1 MTAHLDTADL
11 TRLTSTGLTPI
22 TNEHGLAL
30 FDAALTS
37 QRVNV
42 LASPLNTGA
51 LTRRARNGTL
61 DPILSALAHGRRQAA
76 TASPSK
82 LATRLATQSPQQRLD
97 ILTAMV
103 TATTAAVLAHP
114 DPAALDP
121 DRHFKD
127 FGIDSLT
134 ALELRNTLNQHTGL
148 TLPATLIF
156 DHSSPAALANHL
168 ADLLTDTAAP
178 AVPAAEVST
187 RGDEPVDNRLAYLDQ
202 AAFGAPRADHVTERA
217 VARVDNR
224 LSFTDQVMF
233 LAWRATGQ
241 ETVAQMMWVY
251 EHPVDFDG
259 LRRFHRNLH
268 YGLVGRLIERS
279 PLPFG
284 RHRWISA
291 GGPSSDIDIAERTR
305 PRAELGDWAD
315 ERAQLPID
323 PERGPGW
330 HLGVL
335 PLSDGSTAIIA
346 TMSHALIDG
355 VGGMLAI
362 IEAVQGKVR
371 DFGYPPAVSRT
382 RRRAMA
388 SDARETLQGAPEVG
402 RALAAAAKLVF
413 RRRHDFAR
421 AKTSRPAP
429 ILGNG
434 ADCHVVLPNVSIYID
449 LDQWDA
455 RANALGG
462 PSFSLMAGIA
472 AKLGERMGR
481 RRAEDGAVT
490 LIVPVS
496 ERTLDDTRAN
506 AVVIANVSVDPTQV
520 TTDLSGI
527 RAALSQGWWASREV
541 PDEAL
546 QLLPLVPFIPKRAVK
561 GGADALFGFGADLP
575 VSCSNLGELPPEI
588 GRPDGTDA
596 DFVMLRGIDRH
607 NTRQALEQRSGL
619 LAVSGG
625 RIFGKM
631 SISIVA
637 YQPGGQ
643 NTKPHLRELA
653 VRTLAEFGL
662 TGKID

>member
-1 MTAHLDTADL
+1 
-11 TRLTSTGLTPI
+11 
-22 TNEHGLAL
+22 
-30 FDAALTS
+30 
-37 QRVNV
+37 V
-42 LASPLNTGA
+42 
-51 LTRRARNGTL
+51 
-61 DPILSALAHGRRQAA
+61 
-76 TASPSK
+76 
-82 LATRLATQSPQQRLD
+82 
-97 ILTAMV
+97 
-103 TATTAAVLAHP
+103 
-114 DPAALDP
+114 
-121 DRHFKD
+121 
-127 FGIDSLT
+127 
-134 ALELRNTLNQHTGL
+134 
-148 TLPATLIF
+148 
-156 DHSSPAALANHL
+156 
-168 ADLLTDTAAP
+168 
-178 AVPAAEVST
+178 
-187 RGDEPVDNRLAYLDQ
+187 
-202 AAFGAPRADHVTERA
+202 
-217 VARVDNR
+217 
-224 LSFTDQVMF
+224 
-233 LAWRATGQ
+233 
-241 ETVAQMMWVY
+241 
-251 EHPVDFDG
+251 
-259 LRRFHRNLH
+259 
-268 YGLVGRLIERS
+268 
-279 PLPFG
+279 
-284 RHRWISA
+284 IS
-291 GGPSSDIDIAERTR
+291 
-305 PRAELGDWAD
+305 
-315 ERAQLPID
+315 
-323 PERGPGW
+323 
-330 HLGVL
+330 HC
-335 PLSDGSTAIIA
+335 
-346 TMSHALIDG
+346 LIDG
-355 VGGMLAI
+355 IGGVVAI
-362 IEAVQGKVR
+362 IEAVQGNVR
-371 DFGYPPAVSRT
+371 DFGYPPAGSRT

-388 SDARETLQGAPEVG
+388 SDARETLQGAPEVA
-402 RALAAAAKLVF
+402 RALAAAAKLAF

-421 AKTSRPAP
+421 SRASRPTP

-434 ADCHVVLPNVSIYID
+434 ADCHVVLPNVTIYID

-462 PSFSLMAGIA
+462 NSYSLMAGIA

-527 RAALSQGWWASREV
+527 RVALRQGLKKAREV

-546 QLLPLVPFIPKRAVK
+546 QLLSLTPYIPKRAVR
-561 GGADALFGFGADLP
+561 GTADALFGFGADLP